1 VLFASLSAEP
11 DDASALRLVGQS
23 YIALD
28 SSIKSSTDAIAAV
41 KRSLALEPDN
51 AHAFRILAIA
61 YSRLRQHPLARQ
73 AALAAMRVE
82 PNQWQSYAALAEA
95 DAAAKQISRETTD
108 AVATAQSLAPSN
120 PEVHFVAGRVAGAQ
134 GNARL
139 AAQSYQQALAL
150 NPDHAGARNNLAL
163 IHMRRGNTGSAA
175 ASFVGLLSQNPN
187 SRLALFNLRIAALR
201 GLRIISLVL
210 WIAVATVNSVSLSD
224 PNSRSHTLTIVM
236 GVLAVAVIAGYVLW
250 VRSRAGRAFWPFVR
264 SIPRTDRILSAWAAF
279 LAVTIV
285 ALVVAIFVP
294 LGATRVIYT
303 TAEVGLFAGIVIM
316 WFVSATLKPPA
327 SH

>member
-95 DAAAKQISRETTD
+95 D